1 MSEQKPAQQEF
12 EFRAEMKQLLNLI
25 VHSLYTNPEI
35 FLREL
40 ISNSSDALNKIR
52 FKNLTEKDINSPEAE
67 LRIDIETDKETGAF
81 SITDSGIGMTEDDL
95 VSRLG
100 TIASSGTLD
109 FVKQMQDENK
119 TVDADM
125 IGKFGVGFYSVYM
138 VTDFI
143 EVETLHAEK
152 GSKAYNWASQGE
164 DKFTIEE
171 TGRVER
177 GTKISFT
184 LKDEYKELADTATIQ
199 RIIKKYSN
207 FVDFPVYVNGDKI
220 NTVQAIWQKRK
231 DEVTEDE
238 LNDFYRFVSGDYQ
251 NPMGHLHVSIEG
263 SVNYKSLVF
272 IPPTAPPQFFKDSF
286 EKSLQLYSSR
296 VFIQDDCQ
304 ELLPEYLRFLKGVVD
319 TEDLPLNVS
328 REVTQNSPVLAKIQK
343 TLVSKILG
351 YLEELAENDNE
362 KYLAFFKNFGT
373 LLKTGINTDFA
384 NKDKIV
390 DLLRYETSLT
400 ETGKYTSLKDYVAK
414 MKDDQ
419 KEIYYISGEHRDL
432 IERSPN
438 LEYFK
443 KNEIEVIYL
452 IDPVDVFTFPYITE
466 YQGKTLKSVEKADL
480 DIKDEGKEENLKEE
494 ERKSLTEFIKEFL
507 GDKVE
512 DVIESKRLVDSAATL
527 VVGNSGLD
535 PQMEKMMAAMDKS
548 YAGGKRI
555 LEVNMNHDLIK
566 NLFTIYN
573 SDKDSQLL
581 KDSVSQLFEGCL
593 LMEGILSKPSDYVR
607 RMTEILVTATK

>member
-1 MSEQKPAQQEF
+1 MSEQKPQQEF
-12 EFRAEMKQLLNLI
+12 EFRAEMKQLLNII

-52 FKNLTEKDINSPEAE
+52 FRQLTDKDINSPDAE
-67 LRIDIETDKETGAF
+67 LKIEIEADKETGAF
-81 SITDSGIGMTEDDL
+81 SITDSGIGMTEEDL
-95 VSRLG
+95 VNRLG

-109 FVKQMQDENK
+109 FIKQMQEENK
-119 TVDADM
+119 TVDADL

-143 EVETLHAEK
+143 EVETLHANK
-152 GSKAYNWASQGE
+152 AAKAYNWASHGE
-164 DKFTIEE
+164 DKFSIEE
-171 TGRVER
+171 TGRLDR

-184 LKDEYKELADTATIQ
+184 LKEEHKDLADPDTIK

-207 FVDFPVYVNGDKI
+207 FVDFPVYVNGDKV
-220 NTVQAIWQKRK
+220 NTVEAIWQKRK
-231 DEVTEDE
+231 DDLTEEE
-238 LNDFYRFVSGDYQ
+238 LNDFYKFVSADFQ
-251 NPMGHLHVSIEG
+251 NPLAHLHVSIEG
-263 SVNYKSLVF
+263 SVNYKALTF

-328 REVTQNSPVLAKIQK
+328 REVTQNSPVLAKIRK
-343 TLVSKILG
+343 TLVSKILTF
-351 YLEELAENDNE
+351 LEEMAESDKE
-362 KYLAFFKNFGT
+362 KYETFFRNFGV
-373 LLKTGINTDFA
+373 LLKTGVNTDFA

-400 ETGKYTSLKDYVAK
+400 EAGKFTSLKEYVAK

-419 KEIYYISGEHRDL
+419 KDIYYISGDHRDL

-443 KNEIEVIYL
+443 KNDIEVIYL
-452 IDPVDVFTFPYITE
+452 IEPVDVFTFPYITE
-466 YQGKTLKSVEKADL
+466 YQGKQLKSVEKADL
-480 DIKDEGKEENLKEE
+480 DIQKEEKEDNLQEE
-494 ERKSLTEFIKEFL
+494 ERKSLTDFIKELL

-512 DVIESKRLVDSAATL
+512 DVIESRRLVDSAATL
-527 VVGNSGLD
+527 VVGNQGLD
-535 PQMEKMMAAMDKS
+535 PQMEKMMQAMDKS
-548 YAGGKRI
+548 YSGSKRI

-566 NLFTIYN
+566 NLYSIYID
-573 SDKDSQLL
+573 DKDAQLL
-581 KDSVSQLFEGCL
+581 KDSVNQLYEGCL
-593 LMEGILSKPSDYVR
+593 LMEGLLTKPSDYVK
-607 RMTEILVTATK
+607 RMTDILVSATK

>member
-1 MSEQKPAQQEF
+1 MSEQKPQQEF
-12 EFRAEMKQLLNLI
+12 EFRAEMKQLLNII

-52 FKNLTEKDINSPEAE
+52 FRQLTDKDINSPDAE
-67 LRIDIETDKETGAF
+67 LKIEIETDKETGAF
-81 SITDSGIGMTEDDL
+81 SITDSGIGMTEEDL
-95 VSRLG
+95 VNRLG

-109 FVKQMQDENK
+109 FIKQTQKENK
-119 TVDADM
+119 TVDADL

-143 EVETLHAEK
+143 EVETLHADK
-152 GSKAYNWASQGE
+152 AAKAYNWASRGE
-164 DKFTIEE
+164 DKFSIEE
-171 TGRVER
+171 TGRLDR

-184 LKDEYKELADTATIQ
+184 LKDEHKDLADPDKIK

-207 FVDFPVYVNGDKI
+207 FVDFPVYVNGDKV
-220 NTVQAIWQKRK
+220 NTVEAIWQKRK
-231 DEVTEDE
+231 DDLTEEE
-238 LNDFYRFVSGDYQ
+238 LNDFYKFVSADFQ
-251 NPMGHLHVSIEG
+251 NPLAHLHVSIEG
-263 SVNYKSLVF
+263 SVNFKALAF

-328 REVTQNSPVLAKIQK
+328 REVTQNSPVLAKIRK
-343 TLVSKILG
+343 TLVSKILTF
-351 YLEELAENDNE
+351 LEEMAESDKE
-362 KYLAFFKNFGT
+362 KYETFFRNFGV
-373 LLKTGINTDFA
+373 LLKTGVNTDFA

-400 ETGKYTSLKDYVAK
+400 EAGKLSSLKEYVAK

-419 KEIYYISGEHRDL
+419 KEIYYISGDHRDL

-443 KNEIEVIYL
+443 KNDIEVIYL
-452 IDPVDVFTFPYITE
+452 IEPVDVFTFPYITE
-466 YQGKTLKSVEKADL
+466 YQGKQLKSVEKADL
-480 DIKDEGKEENLKEE
+480 DIQKDEKEDNLKEE
-494 ERKSLTEFIKEFL
+494 ERKSLTEFIKELL

-527 VVGNSGLD
+527 VVGNQGLD
-535 PQMEKMMAAMDKS
+535 PQMEKMMQAMDKS
-548 YAGGKRI
+548 YSGSKRI

-566 NLFTIYN
+566 NLYSIYN
-573 SDKDSQLL
+573 DDKDAQLL
-581 KDSVSQLFEGCL
+581 KDSVNQLYEGCL
-593 LMEGILSKPSDYVR
+593 LMEGLLTKPSDYVR
-607 RMTEILVTATK
+607 RMTDILVSATK